1 MILLPHD
8 LPGMTMAQVRCP
20 LCVEPSLNEVRGM
33 KGHEERRDTEQGRAV
48 PLTGN
53 SPQRGEPSRSIQTLL
68 FPNTPVTHPNVSAF
82 VSTKQLLSGGVS

>member
-48 PLTGN
+48 PL
-53 SPQRGEPSRSIQTLL
+53 RE
-68 FPNTPVTHPNVSAF
+68 
-82 VSTKQLLSGGVS
+82 